1 MEMTKNAK
9 KTIRFIIALVIMLA
23 TLYYVTRDINF
34 EKLWNILSGANYWWV
49 LFSVPAMIL
58 SHVVRAYRW
67 KTFLKPVHKAKSLM
81 NLFSAV
87 MIGYAV
93 NSIIPRGGEFVRP
106 YVYARREKISYS
118 SSFATILIERFID
131 VLTLLLFFS
140 VAFFMFRQEIARA
153 FPFIT
158 ASSLTYYVVLPV
170 VALLAF
176 ILLSL
181 YTNIGEFLLRKI
193 VKPFS
198 QPLYEKLFGILDSF
212 LKGLEIIKT
221 PSQYLRVGFESV
233 LIWIFYTMPMYL
245 IFFSFDFQSQLGL
258 TFADAFL
265 LIIVVG
271 IGVTLAT
278 TPGALGIYHTLLRDA
293 MVALYSIGKEE
304 ALAYATITHASN
316 YLIQFI
322 VGGIFFLRENL
333 KKIPTEKDFPDE
345 IIEENPLEAKQKSN
359 S

>member
-1 MEMTKNAK
+1 
-9 KTIRFIIALVIMLA
+9 MLA

-49 LFSVPAMIL
+49 LLSGPAMIL
-58 SHVVRAYRW
+58 SHLVRAIRW
-67 KTFLKPVHKAKSLM
+67 KTFLKPVHEAKSLM

-106 YVYARREKISYS
+106 YVFARREKISYS
-118 SSFATILIERFID
+118 SSFATILIERFVD

-140 VAFFMFRQEIARA
+140 VAFFMFRQEIAQA

-158 ASSLTYYVVLPV
+158 ASSLTYYVVMPIL
-170 VALLAF
+170 ALLAF

-181 YTNIGEFLLRKI
+181 YTNIGEFLLRKV

-198 QPLYEKLFGILDSF
+198 EPMYDRMSGILDSF
-212 LKGLEIIKT
+212 LKGLEIIKK
-221 PSQYLRVGFESV
+221 PSQYIRIIFESV
-233 LIWIFYTMPMYL
+233 LIWIFYTLPMYL
-245 IFFSFDFQSQLGL
+245 IFFSFDFQSHLNL

-304 ALAYATITHASN
+304 ALAYATITHAAN
-316 YLIQFI
+316 YLLQFV

-345 IIEENPLEAKQKSN
+345 VIEDNPLQPESN
-359 S
+359 SGKQ

>member
-1 MEMTKNAK
+1 MSKNIK
-9 KTIRFIIALVIMLA
+9 KTIRFAIALLIMIA
-23 TLYYVTRDINF
+23 TIYYVTRDIDF
-34 EKLWNILSGANYWWV
+34 QKLWKYISNANYWWV
-49 LFSVPAMIL
+49 LLSVPAMIL
-58 SHVVRAYRW
+58 SHIVRAYRW
-67 KTFLKPVHKAKSLM
+67 KTLLKPVHKAKSIM

-93 NSIIPRGGEFVRP
+93 NSIIPRGGELVRP
-106 YVYARREKISYS
+106 YVYSRRENISKS
-118 SSFATILIERFID
+118 ASFATILVERFID
-131 VLTLLLFFS
+131 VLTLLLFFA

-158 ASSLTYYVVLPV
+158 AESLTYYVIAPVL
-170 VALLAF
+170 ALLAF
-176 ILLSL
+176 ILMSL

-198 QPLYEKLFGILDSF
+198 TPLYERLSGILVSF

-221 PSQYLRVGFESV
+221 PSQYLRLAFESV
-233 LIWIFYTMPMYL
+233 LIWIFYTLPMYL
-245 IFFSFDFQSQLGL
+245 IFFSFDFQTKLNL

-293 MVALYSIGKEE
+293 MVALYLINKEE
-304 ALAYATITHASN
+304 ALAYATITHAAN
-316 YLIQFI
+316 YLLQFLL
-322 VGGIFFLRENL
+322 GGFFFLRENI
-333 KKIPTEKDFPDE
+333 KKIPTEKDIPEGVMKEKPFDGQSGA
-345 IIEENPLEAKQKSN
+345 NQT
-359 S
+359 